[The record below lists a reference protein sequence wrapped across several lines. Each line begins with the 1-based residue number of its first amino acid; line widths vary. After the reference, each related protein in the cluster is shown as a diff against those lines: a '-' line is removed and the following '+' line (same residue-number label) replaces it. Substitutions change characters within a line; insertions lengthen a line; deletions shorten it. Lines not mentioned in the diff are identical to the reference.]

1 MKKKLFFIV
10 LLLIPVMVFAKETY
24 NYEWEK
30 YNASGIAFVDE
41 EDNQY
46 QIFELTNNNNRFKLT
61 NYQPNGKKISSQYLQ
76 DETTEDL
83 LLAIK
88 VFKRLGAPIMM
99 GNLIGDN
106 FYQYRPEEGLIRVF
120 DQESGDVIDEYYY
133 DDLSEEDQIK
143 YTGDYHL
150 LFELMASKDDDTHFD
165 YIIKKNC
172 YLVYKYVYNERTDE
186 LETYLELYNKNEER
200 VLRKKQNQASTLY
213 AADLTL
219 NGMYVVEASYSHID
233 AKATYKLIKY
243 DLNGK
248 ELSSQDITEM
258 IQNGMLEEEVYY
270 SLPMS
275 LDVVNDGV
283 VIGFGENPYT
293 KGVQLC
299 IDWYTNPDNHTQG
312 GGDVDGATISDEVL
326 EECTSGDYWDY
337 ESSIVKNF
345 KGVTGSGMNSLLTT
359 NIKIFNFDETK
370 AIPGPRFELPQILIK
385 LNIEYEITTRVEGQG
400 EIKATTKSGPGSGVT
415 FEVTPKPGYVLSV
428 VKVTD
433 AAGNVITF
441 TDYTFTMPSSD
452 VLIEAVFVPS
462 NPNTKDIAII
472 GVLLL
477 AIGFG
482 LFLIFGTKKIKALR

>member
-1 MKKKLFFIV
+1 MKKKLFFII
-10 LLLIPVMVFAKETY
+10 LLLMPIMVFAKETY

-30 YNASGIAFVDE
+30 SNVSGIAFVDE

-76 DETTEDL
+76 DETLDDMLFTL
-83 LLAIK
+83 K

-120 DQESGDVIDEYYY
+120 DQESGNVIDEYYY

-150 LFELMASKDDDTHFD
+150 LFELMANKDDDTHFD

-172 YLVYKYVYNERTDE
+172 YLVYKYIHNERTDE
-186 LETYLELYNKNEER
+186 LETYLELYNKDEER

-233 AKATYKLIKY
+233 AKATYNLIKY

-248 ELSSQDITEM
+248 EISRQDITEM
-258 IQNGMLEEEVYY
+258 IQQGMLEEEVYY

-275 LDVVNDGV
+275 LDIVNDGV
-283 VIGFGENPYT
+283 VIGLGENAFT

-299 IDWYTNPDNHTQG
+299 VEHYTNSNGNTQG
-312 GGDVDGATISDEVL
+312 DSDEIL
-326 EECTSGDYWDY
+326 EECLSPRVEDSTLVAGFN
-337 ESSIVKNF
+337 I

-477 AIGFG
+477 AIGLG
-482 LFLIFGTKKIKALR
+482 LFLIFGTKRIKALR

>member
-1 MKKKLFFIV
+1 MKKKLFFII

-30 YNASGIAFVDE
+30 YNVSGIAFIDE

-46 QIFELTNNNNRFKLT
+46 QVFEMNNNGRSRLT
-61 NYQPNGKKISSQYLQ
+61 NYQPNGKRISSQYLSN
-76 DETTEDL
+76 ETIDDM
-83 LLAIK
+83 LLAAK
-88 VFKRLGAPIMM
+88 VFKKIGITKMAGNVIGDRFYRYMPGQ
-99 GNLIGDN
+99 NLIGVYNIDTG
-106 FYQYRPEEGLIRVF
+106 EE
-120 DQESGDVIDEYYY
+120 IDEYYY
-133 DDLSEEDQIK
+133 DELSEEDQIK

-150 LFELMASKDDDTHFD
+150 LFELMASEDDDTHFD

-186 LETYLELYNKNEER
+186 TETYLELYNKNEER
-200 VLRKKQNQASTLY
+200 VLRKKLDYASTLY

-219 NGMYVVEASYSHID
+219 NGMYVVEASYNHID
-233 AKATYKLIKY
+233 AKATYNLIKY

-248 ELSSQDITEM
+248 EISRQDITEE
-258 IQNGMLEEEVYY
+258 IQQGMLEEEVYY

-275 LDVVNDGV
+275 LDIVNDGV
-283 VIGFGENPYT
+283 ILGFGENAFN

-299 IDWYTNPDNHTQG
+299 IDYYTNPDSHEQG
-312 GGDVDGATISDEVL
+312 GGAAAGATVSDEIL
-326 EECTSGDYWDY
+326 EECLTPRVEAEELVATY
-337 ESSIVKNF
+337 KF
-345 KGVTGSGMNSLLTT
+345 KGATGSGMNSLLTT
-359 NIKIFNFDETK
+359 NLKLFNFDGLK
-370 AIPGPRFELPQILIK
+370 SPKRYGFDLPQILIK
-385 LNIEYEITTRVEGQG
+385 LSVEYEIATKVEGQG
-400 EIKATTKSGPGSGVT
+400 EIKAITKSGAGSGVT
-415 FEVTPKPGYVLSV
+415 FEVAPKPGYVLSV

-472 GVLLL
+472 SVLLL

-482 LFLIFGTKKIKALR
+482 LFMIFGTKKTKWLR

>member
-1 MKKKLFFIV
+1 MKKKLFFII
-10 LLLIPVMVFAKETY
+10 LLLIPVMAFAKETY

-30 YNASGIAFVDE
+30 YNVSGIAFIDE

-46 QIFELTNNNNRFKLT
+46 QVFELFNNNRFKIT

-76 DETTEDL
+76 DETLDDM

-99 GNLIGDN
+99 GNKIDN
-106 FYQYRPEEGLIRVF
+106 RLYSYMPEQNLIRVYNI
-120 DQESGDVIDEYYY
+120 ETEEEIDEYYY

-150 LFELMASKDDDTHFD
+150 LFELMANKDDDTHFD
-165 YIIKKNC
+165 YIIKNN
-172 YLVYKYVYNERTDE
+172 YYIVYRYVYNERTDE
-186 LETYLELYNKNEER
+186 EETYLELYNKDEER
-200 VLRKKQNQASTLY
+200 VLRKKINKASTTY
-213 AADLTL
+213 IAALTL
-219 NGMYVVEASYSHID
+219 NGMYVIEASYNHVD
-233 AKATYKLIKY
+233 AKATYNLIKY

-248 ELSSQDITEM
+248 EISRQDITEE
-258 IQNGMLEEEVYY
+258 IQQGMLEEEVYY
-270 SLPMS
+270 ALPMS
-275 LDVVNDGV
+275 LDIVNDGV
-283 VIGFGENPYT
+283 VIGLGENAFT

-299 IDWYTNPDNHTQG
+299 VEHYTDSNGNTQG
-312 GGDVDGATISDEVL
+312 DSDEIL
-326 EECTSGDYWDY
+326 DDCLNFDIEDEELL
-337 ESSIVKNF
+337 VKFNT

-359 NIKIFNFDETK
+359 NLKLFNFDGLKTPSRSGFD
-370 AIPGPRFELPQILIK
+370 IPQILIK
-385 LNIEYEITTRVEGQG
+385 LNVEYEIATKVEGQG
-400 EIKATTKSGPGSGVT
+400 EIKAITKSGAGSGVT

-482 LFLIFGTKKIKALR
+482 LFLIFGTKRIKALR